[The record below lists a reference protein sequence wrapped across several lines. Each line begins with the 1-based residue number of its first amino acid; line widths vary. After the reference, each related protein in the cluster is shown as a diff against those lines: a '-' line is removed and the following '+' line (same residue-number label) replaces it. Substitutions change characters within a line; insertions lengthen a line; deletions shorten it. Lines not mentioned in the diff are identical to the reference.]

1 MKKNPND
8 NYYTTDNE
16 MILEDG
22 DTGEQYIFLIDRKN
36 MLVIRSFLEED
47 IKPFILNYDGVTS
60 KERREKSLI

>member
-22 DTGEQYIFLIDRKN
+22 DTGEQYIF
-36 MLVIRSFLEED
+36 
-47 IKPFILNYDGVTS
+47 
-60 KERREKSLI
+60 